1 MWASE
6 RPSWFSTNALTL
18 LLGEKIAAQ
27 RGQSFLEGHTAQDPK
42 FPAFYLSLL
51 TAPCY
56 SQENEPT
63 CTLSPPTW
71 ISRKSKPWLYLLL
84 QILRSTQRVQG
95 HLPSNV
101 VPVHIYEG
109 SNQSIQT
116 FQIQKQSLIKGNC
129 LSPLQFQTS
138 LSNRQIQPSGQEF
151 PVRSFM
157 AFTLKEVAFD
167 LC

>member
-56 SQENEPT
+56 SQENKPT
-63 CTLSPPTW
+63 CIHSPPTW
-71 ISRKSKPWLYLLL
+71 ISRKGELSDLGCFYCYRYYEA
-84 QILRSTQRVQG
+84 LR
-95 HLPSNV
+95 
-101 VPVHIYEG
+101 
-109 SNQSIQT
+109 
-116 FQIQKQSLIKGNC
+116 
-129 LSPLQFQTS
+129 
-138 LSNRQIQPSGQEF
+138 EF
-151 PVRSFM
+151 KDIFLVM
-157 AFTLKEVAFD
+157 
-167 LC
+167 